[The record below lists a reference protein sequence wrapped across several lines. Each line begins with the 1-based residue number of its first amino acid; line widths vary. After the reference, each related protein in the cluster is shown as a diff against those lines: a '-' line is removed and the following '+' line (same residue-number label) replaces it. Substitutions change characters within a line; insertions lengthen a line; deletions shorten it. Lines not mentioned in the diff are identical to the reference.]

1 MQKLELLG
9 VCWEGKAESSL
20 GNQIGMAL
28 EKKDAWECRCQLAG
42 EYFKKY
48 GNLELS
54 QQYVTQDGIWLG
66 KWLYIQR
73 MQYKK
78 GVLEKWKREKLEEAG
93 ICWKS
98 AGELAFEK
106 GCRALEEYSARYPG
120 AGVPK
125 GYTMPDGYRLGG
137 WVYRQKKKKKDGK
150 LTGEQERRLTLLGV
164 E

>member
-1 MQKLELLG
+1 MH
-9 VCWEGKAESSL
+9 
-20 GNQIGMAL
+20 
-28 EKKDAWECRCQLAG
+28 
-42 EYFKKY
+42 
-48 GNLELS
+48 
-54 QQYVTQDGIWLG
+54 
-66 KWLYIQR
+66 
-73 MQYKK
+73 YKK
-78 GVLEKWKREKLEEAG
+78 GVLEGWKKKKLEEAG

-98 AGELAFEK
+98 AAELAFEK

-150 LTGEQERRLTLLGV
+150 LTGEQERRLALLGV